1 MRGGV
6 GGGTQERE
14 RRLGVLIL
22 ALAQRAD
29 LGVERAEALLVLA
42 RLLLLLAL
50 GLRVVLLR
58 VELRL
63 QCRQLVGR
71 GGHFHL
77 FGRHLVLVV
86 RAQLLEPRL
95 VGLQRD
101 GDMGVRCEGVA
112 GWDVGA

>member
-1 MRGGV
+1 MGRDP
-6 GGGTQERE
+6 RE

-63 QCRQLVGR
+63 QRRQLVGR
-71 GGHFHL
+71 RGHFHL
-77 FGRHLVLVV
+77 LRRHLVLVV

-101 GDMGVRCEGVA
+101 GDTGVR
-112 GWDVGA
+112 

>member
-1 MRGGV
+1 MGCEVWGLRAGPKR
-6 GGGTQERE
+6 ERE
-14 RRLGVLIL
+14 RGVLIL

-42 RLLLLLAL
+42 GLLLLLAL

-63 QCRQLVGR
+63 QRRQLVAR
-71 GGHFHL
+71 RGHFHL
-77 FGRHLVLVV
+77 LGRHLVLVV

-95 VGLQRD
+95 VGLQRG
-101 GDMGVRCEGVA
+101 GDMGVR
-112 GWDVGA
+112 